1 MWGAVERLINHRAHN
16 TKDSLKASIKEVM
29 RKMNK
34 EVIARACNRFR
45 DRMERVVE
53 AAGGFIE

>member
-1 MWGAVERLINHRAHN
+1 MWGAVERLTNQRAHN

-34 EVIARACNRFR
+34 EVVARACDRFCSR
-45 DRMERVVE
+45 VERVVE
-53 AAGGFIE
+53 ADGGFIE